1 MTDAFNPKGIKVSTS
16 VFSANVKLDH
26 AESKEMK
33 CNLHLLVLINIEV
46 SKVVLKNPNKAY

>member
-26 AESKEMK
+26 AESK
-33 CNLHLLVLINIEV
+33 
-46 SKVVLKNPNKAY
+46 